1 MKHFYFL
8 MITLLMGL
16 SANAQKTGTCGPDLD
31 WELTDDGVL
40 TITGTGE
47 MDNYTGGIAGK
58 PWSYKNVKQVII
70 DDGVTTIGNFA
81 FSGCTALTSINIP
94 NSVKTIGDWA
104 FSTCKALTSINI
116 PNSVKT
122 IRENTFS
129 YCTALTSINIPN
141 SVRTIRMN
149 AFSYCTALTSINI
162 PNSVKIIGDYAF
174 SGCTALTSINIPNSV
189 KTIGVRAFSTCT
201 ALTSIN
207 IPNSVTTIEKG
218 AFSYCYKLKQ
228 IDIPNSVTT
237 LSKDLLSDCR
247 ALESIRIHKDVVKI
261 EEAAFDGC
269 SNLTN
274 ISCEATT
281 PPTCGTNA
289 FKYVNKS
296 KCKLLV
302 PQASID
308 AYKVADEWKYFSYIE
323 ATTDITNNVYNKTE
337 LVDVYTI
344 DGTKRLSKASKEE
357 MNTLP
362 KGVYIVNGKKFVIK

>member
-70 DDGVTTIGNFA
+70 DDGVTTIGNSA
-81 FSGCTALTSINIP
+81 FSE
-94 NSVKTIGDWA
+94 
-104 FSTCKALTSINI
+104 CKS
-116 PNSVKT
+116 
-122 IRENTFS
+122 
-129 YCTALTSINIPN
+129 
-141 SVRTIRMN
+141 
-149 AFSYCTALTSINI
+149 
-162 PNSVKIIGDYAF
+162 
-174 SGCTALTSINIPNSV
+174 LTSINIPNSV
-189 KTIGVRAFSTCT
+189 KTIGVCAFSTCT

-237 LSKDLLSDCR
+237 LSKDILSDCR

-261 EEAAFDGC
+261 EEDAFDGC

-281 PPTCGTNA
+281 PPTCGTDA

>member
-70 DDGVTTIGNFA
+70 DDGVTTIGNSA
-81 FSGCTALTSINIP
+81 FSE
-94 NSVKTIGDWA
+94 
-104 FSTCKALTSINI
+104 CKS
-116 PNSVKT
+116 
-122 IRENTFS
+122 
-129 YCTALTSINIPN
+129 
-141 SVRTIRMN
+141 
-149 AFSYCTALTSINI
+149 
-162 PNSVKIIGDYAF
+162 
-174 SGCTALTSINIPNSV
+174 LTSINIPNSV
-189 KTIGVRAFSTCT
+189 KTIGVCAFSTCT

-281 PPTCGTNA
+281 PPTCDTSA

-323 ATTDITNNVYNKTE
+323 ATTGITNNVYNKTE

-344 DGTKRLSKASKEE
+344 DGIKRLSKASKEE

-362 KGVYIVNGKKFVIK
+362 KGVYIVNGKKLVIK

>member
-47 MDNYTGGIAGK
+47 MDDYTGGIAGK

-81 FSGCTALTSINIP
+81 FYGCTALTSINIP

-104 FSTCKALTSINI
+104 FSTCK
-116 PNSVKT
+116 
-122 IRENTFS
+122 
-129 YCTALTSINIPN
+129 
-141 SVRTIRMN
+141 
-149 AFSYCTALTSINI
+149 ALTSINI

-281 PPTCGTNA
+281 PPTCGTDA

-357 MNTLP
+357 LNTLP

>member
-70 DDGVTTIGNFA
+70 DDGVTTIGNSA
-81 FSGCTALTSINIP
+81 FSE
-94 NSVKTIGDWA
+94 
-104 FSTCKALTSINI
+104 CKS
-116 PNSVKT
+116 
-122 IRENTFS
+122 
-129 YCTALTSINIPN
+129 
-141 SVRTIRMN
+141 
-149 AFSYCTALTSINI
+149 
-162 PNSVKIIGDYAF
+162 
-174 SGCTALTSINIPNSV
+174 LTSINIPNSV
-189 KTIGVRAFSTCT
+189 KTIGVCAFSTCT

-261 EEAAFDGC
+261 EEDAFDGC

-281 PPTCGTNA
+281 PPTCGTDA

>member
-70 DDGVTTIGNFA
+70 DDGVTTIG
-81 FSGCTALTSINIP
+81 
-94 NSVKTIGDWA
+94 
-104 FSTCKALTSINI
+104 
-116 PNSVKT
+116 
-122 IRENTFS
+122 
-129 YCTALTSINIPN
+129 
-141 SVRTIRMN
+141 
-149 AFSYCTALTSINI
+149 
-162 PNSVKIIGDYAF
+162 DYAF

-189 KTIGVRAFSTCT
+189 KTIGVCAFSTCT

-281 PPTCGTNA
+281 PPTCGTDA

-357 MNTLP
+357 LNTLP

>member
-1 MKHFYFL
+1 
-8 MITLLMGL
+8 MGL

-70 DDGVTTIGNFA
+70 DDGVTTIG
-81 FSGCTALTSINIP
+81 
-94 NSVKTIGDWA
+94 
-104 FSTCKALTSINI
+104 
-116 PNSVKT
+116 
-122 IRENTFS
+122 
-129 YCTALTSINIPN
+129 
-141 SVRTIRMN
+141 
-149 AFSYCTALTSINI
+149 
-162 PNSVKIIGDYAF
+162 DYAF

-189 KTIGVRAFSTCT
+189 KTIGVCAFSTCT

-281 PPTCGTNA
+281 PPTCGTDA

-357 MNTLP
+357 LNTLP

>member
-70 DDGVTTIGNFA
+70 DDGVTT
-81 FSGCTALTSINIP
+81 
-94 NSVKTIGDWA
+94 
-104 FSTCKALTSINI
+104 
-116 PNSVKT
+116 
-122 IRENTFS
+122 
-129 YCTALTSINIPN
+129 
-141 SVRTIRMN
+141 
-149 AFSYCTALTSINI
+149 
-162 PNSVKIIGDYAF
+162 IGDYAF

-281 PPTCGTNA
+281 PPTCGTDA

-357 MNTLP
+357 LNTLP

>member
-70 DDGVTTIGNFA
+70 DDGVTTIGNSA
-81 FSGCTALTSINIP
+81 FSECKSLTSINIPNSVKTIGDYAFSMCTALTSINIP
-94 NSVKTIGDWA
+94 NSVKTIR
-104 FSTCKALTSINI
+104 
-116 PNSVKT
+116 NSA
-122 IRENTFS
+122 FS

-174 SGCTALTSINIPNSV
+174 SGC
-189 KTIGVRAFSTCT
+189 K

-261 EEAAFDGC
+261 EEDAFDGC

-281 PPTCGTNA
+281 PPTCGTDA

>member
-1 MKHFYFL
+1 
-8 MITLLMGL
+8 MGL

-47 MDNYTGGIAGK
+47 MDDYTGGIAGK

-81 FSGCTALTSINIP
+81 FYG
-94 NSVKTIGDWA
+94 
-104 FSTCKALTSINI
+104 
-116 PNSVKT
+116 
-122 IRENTFS
+122 
-129 YCTALTSINIPN
+129 
-141 SVRTIRMN
+141 
-149 AFSYCTALTSINI
+149 
-162 PNSVKIIGDYAF
+162 
-174 SGCTALTSINIPNSV
+174 
-189 KTIGVRAFSTCT
+189 CT

-281 PPTCGTNA
+281 PPTCGTDA

-357 MNTLP
+357 LNTLP

>member
-81 FSGCTALTSINIP
+81 F
-94 NSVKTIGDWA
+94 
-104 FSTCKALTSINI
+104 
-116 PNSVKT
+116 
-122 IRENTFS
+122 
-129 YCTALTSINIPN
+129 Y
-141 SVRTIRMN
+141 
-149 AFSYCTALTSINI
+149 
-162 PNSVKIIGDYAF
+162 
-174 SGCTALTSINIPNSV
+174 GCTALTSINIPNSV

-323 ATTDITNNVYNKTE
+323 AATGITNNVYNKTE

-362 KGVYIVNGKKFVIK
+362 KGVYIVNGKKLVIK

>member
-70 DDGVTTIGNFA
+70 DDGVTTIGNSA
-81 FSGCTALTSINIP
+81 FSECKSLTSINIPNSVKTIGDYAFSMCTALTSINIP
-94 NSVKTIGDWA
+94 NSVKTIR
-104 FSTCKALTSINI
+104 
-116 PNSVKT
+116 NS
-122 IRENTFS
+122 
-129 YCTALTSINIPN
+129 
-141 SVRTIRMN
+141 
-149 AFSYCTALTSINI
+149 AFSY
-162 PNSVKIIGDYAF
+162 
-174 SGCTALTSINIPNSV
+174 
-189 KTIGVRAFSTCT
+189 CT

-261 EEAAFDGC
+261 EEDAFDGC

-274 ISCEATT
+274 ISCKATT
-281 PPTCGTNA
+281 PPTCGTDA

>member
-104 FSTCKALTSINI
+104 FSTCK
-116 PNSVKT
+116 
-122 IRENTFS
+122 
-129 YCTALTSINIPN
+129 
-141 SVRTIRMN
+141 
-149 AFSYCTALTSINI
+149 
-162 PNSVKIIGDYAF
+162 
-174 SGCTALTSINIPNSV
+174 
-189 KTIGVRAFSTCT
+189 